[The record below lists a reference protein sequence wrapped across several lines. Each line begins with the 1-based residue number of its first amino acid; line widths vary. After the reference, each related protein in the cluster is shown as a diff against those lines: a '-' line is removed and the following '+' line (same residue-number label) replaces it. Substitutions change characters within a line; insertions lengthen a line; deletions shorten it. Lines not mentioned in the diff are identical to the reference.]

1 MAVSYGARSVAGR
14 MGTAEEPPP
23 PLVPI
28 RREGYFGGVE
38 LLAADARVA
47 SLFADEARRR
57 TMYRLFGIPKTDKS
71 GLATLIALL
80 TVAEAARRA
89 MDGMSRPAPPTPIG
103 VLFGIGLVKEAAYGI
118 AGPSARQSPYFG
130 TLLAFALMGAS
141 VRLGLRASTRGVR
154 NLSHTARTDFV
165 HRYGHLVRPNRPRAG
180 A

>member
-1 MAVSYGARSVAGR
+1 MDSVEPEP
-14 MGTAEEPPP
+14 TTPEPPP
-23 PLVPI
+23 PLIPI

-57 TMYRLFGIPKTDKS
+57 TIQRLFGIPKANKS
-71 GLATLIALL
+71 GVVTAIALL
-80 TVAEAARRA
+80 TLAEAIRRQIDA
-89 MDGMSRPAPPTPIG
+89 APRPTPPKPIG
-103 VLFGIGLVKEAAYGI
+103 VMFGIGLVKEAAYEI

-141 VRLGLRASTRGVR
+141 VRLGVRASTRGVSR
-154 NLSHTARTDFV
+154 ASRKAFGEFE
-165 HRYGHLVRPNRPRAG
+165 HRYGHLVRPNRPRPG

>member
-1 MAVSYGARSVAGR
+1 MS
-14 MGTAEEPPP
+14 TPEPPP

-57 TMYRLFGIPKTDKS
+57 SIQRLFGIPKADKS
-71 GLATLIALL
+71 GLLTLIALL
-80 TVAEAARRA
+80 TLAEAIRRQIE
-89 MDGMSRPAPPTPIG
+89 GVPRPTPPKPIG
-103 VLFGIGLVKEAAYGI
+103 VMFGIGLVKEAAYGI

-130 TLLAFALMGAS
+130 TLLAFALMGATA
-141 VRLGLRASTRGVR
+141 RLGVRASTRGVR
-154 NLSHTARTDFV
+154 RASRQAFGEFE
-165 HRYGHLVRPNRPRAG
+165 HRYGHLIRPNRPRPG